1 MRNTTAKPAA
11 IYSYKEIDRLIDR
24 LIRRG
29 YDCIQTQE
37 GVLGSGNWICVSP
50 DEHHLHV
57 VVNEIYLNSWSS
69 GHIIRRYRKLT
80 KAHRKELE
88 ELWETR

>member
-1 MRNTTAKPAA
+1 MRNTAIKPVA
-11 IYSYKEIDRLIDR
+11 IYSYKEIDRLVDR
-24 LIRRG
+24 LTRRG
-29 YDCIQTQE
+29 YDCTQTWE
-37 GVLGSGNWICVSP
+37 GILGSGNWICISP
-50 DEHHLHV
+50 DDHHLHV
-57 VVNEIYLNSWSS
+57 IVKEVPLNEWSS